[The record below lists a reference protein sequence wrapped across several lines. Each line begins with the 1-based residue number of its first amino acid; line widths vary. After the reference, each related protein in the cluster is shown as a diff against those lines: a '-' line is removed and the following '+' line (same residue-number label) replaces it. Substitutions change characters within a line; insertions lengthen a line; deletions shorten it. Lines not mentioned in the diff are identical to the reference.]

1 MSNDEISTYLESCL
15 NGALNLNG
23 ETTLTNSFKIKF
35 TEHYFDF
42 IPYLPSSYV
51 VSGDLAAQIEQI
63 SMSVLY
69 PFYTVFPAN
78 GPQFVRTKSENL
90 ADARAL
96 RFYLKKGV
104 YERLHFENFSDV
116 RPFQGNNGKWLFR
129 LMKGYNY
136 DPFRGSGMIGIS
148 GQSGSGKTIFSLYLL
163 KNLVGLPQEL
173 RTNLTIVD
181 PKLDSHLFHFAHS
194 YNVSYLTPGV
204 GQNSTAFLDEVSRE
218 LKAMLDVI
226 HLRQH
231 ELLQNSQK
239 VFPPKVLYLDE
250 ALALTSSQTKK
261 AKDAYLALVDQVM
274 LMGRATNCW
283 LVISAQTWPS
293 GDVVSSSAREQL
305 GLRVLLSVAPSKE
318 DCRFLFKNLEH
329 PESIVLNRD
338 GFDRGL
344 GIIQGVDGRVVP
356 FTAPFIRNLEG

>member
-1 MSNDEISTYLESCL
+1 MSNDEISIYLESCL

-63 SMSVLY
+63 AMSVLY
-69 PFYTVFPAN
+69 PFYTVFSAN
-78 GPQFVRTKSENL
+78 GPQFVRTESKNL
-90 ADARAL
+90 ANARAL

-104 YERLHFENFSDV
+104 YERLHFERLSEV
-116 RPFQGNNGKWLFR
+116 QPFQGNNGSWLFR

-136 DPFRGSGMIGIS
+136 NPFKGSGMIGIS

-163 KNLVGLPQEL
+163 ENFISLPESL
-173 RTNLTIVD
+173 KADLIIVD
-181 PKLDSHLFHFAHS
+181 PKLDSNLYFFAKQ
-194 YNVSYLTPGV
+194 NEVTYLTPGA
-204 GQNSTAFLDEVSRE
+204 GQNSTSFLDEVSRE
-218 LKAMLDVI
+218 LKKLLDII
-226 HLRQH
+226 HERQH
-231 ELLQNSQK
+231 MLLENPK
-239 VFPPKVLYLDE
+239 NVFPPKIIYIDE

-305 GLRVLLSVAPSKE
+305 GLRILLSSAPSKE

-329 PESIVLNRD
+329 PENIVLNRD
-338 GFDRGL
+338 YFDRGL
-344 GIIQGVDGRVVP
+344 GIVQGIDGRVVP
-356 FTAPFIRNLEG
+356 FNAPFIKDLGS

>member
-1 MSNDEISTYLESCL
+1 MSNNEISTYLESCL

-42 IPYLPSSYV
+42 IPYLPASYV

-63 SMSVLY
+63 AMSVLY

-78 GPQFVRTKSENL
+78 GPQFVKTESSNL
-90 ADARAL
+90 ANARAL

-104 YERLHFENFSDV
+104 YERLKFKKLSDV
-116 RPFQGNNGKWLFR
+116 QPFLGNDNKWLFR

-136 DPFRGSGMIGIS
+136 NSFKGSGMIGIS

-163 KNLVGLPQEL
+163 QNFISLPENLKVD
-173 RTNLTIVD
+173 LTVID
-181 PKLDSHLFHFAHS
+181 PKLDSNLYYFAK
-194 YNVSYLTPGV
+194 NNEVTYLTPGA
-204 GQNSTAFLDEVSRE
+204 GQNSTAFLDEISRN
-218 LKAMLDVI
+218 LKEMIDVI
-226 HLRQH
+226 HERQK
-231 ELLQNSQK
+231 ELLSNSRK
-239 VFPPKVLYLDE
+239 IFPPKIIFIDE

-261 AKDAYLALVDQVM
+261 AKDAYLALVDQIM

-283 LVISAQTWPS
+283 LIISAQTWPS

-305 GLRVLLSVAPSKE
+305 GLRILLSSAPSKE
-318 DCRFLFKNLEH
+318 DCRFLFKNLDH

-344 GIIQGVDGRVVP
+344 GIIQGTDGRIVP
-356 FTAPFIRNLEG
+356 FTAPYIGDLRG

>member
-51 VSGDLAAQIEQI
+51 VSGDLATQIEQI
-63 SMSVLY
+63 AMSVLY
-69 PFYTVFPAN
+69 PFYTVFSSN
-78 GPQFVRTKSENL
+78 GPQFVKTGDKNL
-90 ADARAL
+90 ANARAL

-104 YERLHFENFSDV
+104 YERLNFKKLSDV
-116 RPFQGNNGKWLFR
+116 QPFLGNDNKWLFR

-136 DPFRGSGMIGIS
+136 NPFKGSGMIGIS

-163 KNLVGLPQEL
+163 KNFISLPENL
-173 RTNLTIVD
+173 KVDLTIID
-181 PKLDSHLFHFAHS
+181 PKLDSNLYYFAEQNS
-194 YNVSYLTPGV
+194 VTYLTPGA
-204 GQNSTAFLDEVSRE
+204 GQNSTAYLDEVSRE
-218 LKAMLDVI
+218 LKKLLDVI
-226 HLRQH
+226 HERQH
-231 ELLQNSQK
+231 ELLGNSRK
-239 VFPPKVLYLDE
+239 IFPPKIIYLDE

-283 LVISAQTWPS
+283 LIISAQTWPS

-305 GLRVLLSVAPSKE
+305 GLRVLLSSAPSKE

-344 GIIQGVDGRVVP
+344 GIIQGVDGRIVP
-356 FTAPFIRNLEG
+356 FTAPYISDLRE